1 MVEFEVLG
9 TGESIDPT
17 NPSESLV
24 KILYLIMGAAVLF
37 MVIPIGRQL
46 GNRINDALAGLLGT
60 DVGDSSSGMTFGGD

>member
-24 KILYLIMGAAVLF
+24 QILYLIMGAAVLF
-37 MVIPIGRQL
+37 MVIPIGQQL
-46 GNRINDALAGLLGT
+46 GTRINGALASLLGT
-60 DVGDSSSGMTFGGD
+60 DVGDNSSGTVFGGD